1 MSILPVRLW
10 VDELDGLAAICASA
24 EEKKAPHHGAFRGVS
39 VLALPKALK
48 IADHLRDRAH
58 ELAHQLLNILLAH
71 LALLPVGVALA
82 AECGLEGE
90 IPAKVLLPPAKASIV
105 LPGLVGLS
113 VTVLAGQGAQDLWQQ
128 GQHLPHD
135 FTHILRRKRPLVLI
149 EPESRLRLLLVLLVL
164 LRLCEDMRDNWRKLA
179 HDLPDVLLR
188 ELTLLLIPHAPGAI
202 TTKGGLTG
210 RARLAEGLIGILPV
224 LIAGRLLVQIG
235 E

>member
-105 LPGLVGLS
+105 LPGLTGLS
-113 VTVLAGQGAQDLWQQ
+113 VTALAGQSAQDLWQQ